1 MADAVLANTAS
12 ANATL
17 VNTISANTISANAV
31 SADKSFQTL
40 YIIVSSGRSKEF
52 LGKNVTVKEL
62 ESMTREQIDAYYKI
76 YELSYADKI
85 NDNIISGI
93 IALYSR
99 AVNKLLPID
108 DVEKLSED
116 LNNDY
121 ILTSELKNITVG
133 VAAVCGKLLSVFS
146 LGIITFK
153 HVKVL
158 RKEHDKEHYNE
169 QVKELCNEQ
178 VKELSDS

>member
-1 MADAVLANTAS
+1 
-12 ANATL
+12 
-17 VNTISANTISANAV
+17 
-31 SADKSFQTL
+31 
-40 YIIVSSGRSKEF
+40 
-52 LGKNVTVKEL
+52 
-62 ESMTREQIDAYYKI
+62 MTREQIDAYYKI